1 MNLFVILKTT
11 IFIQNLTLHCSRGP
25 NWGEDGYIRVKRE
38 STEVCGFD
46 SRPQDGVGCH
56 GQTDTVRVC
65 GMCGILYDTVYPIG
79 VYKVKNSDESMGNSL
94 EQFLN

>member
-1 MNLFVILKTT
+1 MILKTT

-94 EQFLN
+94 DQFLN